1 MQDKNIRAVKQERQC
16 FEYIKYLGIS
26 IILAVIFFYL
36 GGIYRSNNQQIQ
48 YISQGE
54 ILALEKERVSTQNI
68 KDRQLFFGKPED
80 AINHIE
86 QIQKEMKKNGII
98 ILLTDSK
105 IYGNNVDSISKEVH
119 QKLIDRLGV
128 GRR

>member
-16 FEYIKYLGIS
+16 FGYIKYLGIS

-98 ILLTDSK
+98 TLLTDSK